1 MEKQFSKLLSSV
13 VVIVVALVFA
23 SCAGSPRPAATAVFE
38 PGEWKGDLVAA
49 TAYGSLE
56 GKADKNGTLAW
67 LGIPYAT
74 PPVGDLRWQ
83 PPLPPTPWL
92 GVRKATRF
100 SSIAIQHLPLLGWI
114 RGSEDSLYLNV
125 WRPASA
131 KKGLPVYV
139 WIHGGGNS
147 TGASN
152 ASSDYEGYALASRA
166 DLVFVSVNYRLGLF
180 GWFAHPAL
188 RTGDPESDSG
198 NFGTLDL
205 IAALEWVRDNIAAFG
220 GDPGNVTI
228 AGESAGAFNVVT
240 LLEAPKARGLFHK
253 AVVESAYRTKATMA
267 DAERFAESVALRLAV
282 KQGKAK
288 NEEEASILLTSMSK
302 EETARWLRAAKPKD
316 LESISKPDLS
326 GMLPFPYPVFDGTV
340 LPSDGFAALADPLR
354 IADVPLLIG
363 TNKEETKLFQWLAR
377 QDYRDPV
384 YQARADIASANWK
397 ADGADSIA
405 DAFDSASSK
414 RQVYLY
420 RFDWGAPGKDGKSVL
435 GGASGKKFGAFHSLE
450 ISFFLQTPSFLRNI
464 PTLRII
470 TRANERGRKDLQSGM
485 GAYLTN
491 FIRTGNPNGEQA
503 NPALPIW
510 RAWRFD
516 DPSPSFMVFDADL
529 EKALIRTEE
538 GRTTRESVLKRL
550 ETEYPEPLRT
560 ALRELWLK

>member
-1 MEKQFSKLLSSV
+1 M
-13 VVIVVALVFA
+13 
-23 SCAGSPRPAATAVFE
+23 
-38 PGEWKGDLVAA
+38 
-49 TAYGSLE
+49 
-56 GKADKNGTLAW
+56 
-67 LGIPYAT
+67 
-74 PPVGDLRWQ
+74 
-83 PPLPPTPWL
+83 
-92 GVRKATRF
+92 
-100 SSIAIQHLPLLGWI
+100 
-114 RGSEDSLYLNV
+114 
-125 WRPASA
+125 WRRASA
-131 KKGLPVYV
+131 KKDLPVYV

-152 ASSDYEGYALASRA
+152 ANPDYEGYALASRA

-188 RTGDPESDSG
+188 RNGNPEADSG

-228 AGESAGAFNVVT
+228 GGESAGAFNVVT

-282 KQGKAK
+282 KQGKAG
-288 NEEEASILLTSMSK
+288 NEEEASTFLASMGK
-302 EETARWLRAAKPKD
+302 EETAHWLRAAKPRD
-316 LESISKPDLS
+316 LEAISKPDLS
-326 GMLPFPYPVFDGTV
+326 GMLPFPYPVFDGRV

-363 TNKEETKLFQWLAR
+363 TNKEETKLFQWLGR
-377 QDYRDPV
+377 QNSGDPF
-384 YQARADIASANWK
+384 YQSQADIMSAGWK

-405 DAFDSASSK
+405 DSFDSASSK

-420 RFDWGAPGKDGKSVL
+420 RFDWGAPDKDGKSVL
-435 GGASGKKFGAFHSLE
+435 GGASGRKFGAFHSLE
-450 ISFFLQTPSFLRNI
+450 ISFFLQTPSFLGNI
-464 PTLRII
+464 PALGII
-470 TRANERGRKDLQSGM
+470 TRANEKGRKDLQSGM
-485 GAYLTN
+485 GTYLTN
-491 FIRTGNPNGEQA
+491 FIRTGNPNGEGSMST
-503 NPALPIW
+503 LPPW

-538 GRTTRESVLKRL
+538 GRTTRESVLKRI

>member
-1 MEKQFSKLLSSV
+1 MVFF
-13 VVIVVALVFA
+13 IVLVFA

-38 PGEWKGDLVAA
+38 PGEWKGGLVAS

-56 GKADKNGTLAW
+56 GKTAEEGTFAW
-67 LGIPYAT
+67 LGIPYAA
-74 PPVGDLRWQ
+74 PPVGDLRWR

-92 GVRKATRF
+92 GVRKATKF
-100 SSIAIQHLPLLGWI
+100 SSMAVQYLPLLGWI
-114 RGSEDSLYLNV
+114 RGSEDSLYLNL

-152 ASSDYEGYALASRA
+152 ASPDYEGYALASRA

-198 NFGTLDL
+198 DFGTLDL

-267 DAERFAESVALRLAV
+267 EAERFAESVALRLAV

-288 NEEEASILLTSMSK
+288 NEEEASVFLASMGK
-302 EETARWLRAAKPKD
+302 EETALWLRGADQRQIMSLVKSD
-316 LESISKPDLS
+316 NT
-326 GMLPFPYPVFDGTV
+326 GMLEFPFPYPIFDGKV
-340 LPSDGFAALADPLR
+340 LPEDGFAALSDPGR
-354 IADVPLLIG
+354 SADVPIIIG
-363 TNKEETKLFQWLAR
+363 TNKEESKLFQWLSH
-377 QDYRDPV
+377 QNFRDPL
-384 YQARADIASANWK
+384 YQSRADIVSAGWK

-405 DAFDSASSK
+405 DAYTSAGSR
-414 RQVYLY
+414 RQAYLY
-420 RFDWGAPGKDGKSVL
+420 RFDWGAPDKDGKSVL

-464 PTLRII
+464 PALGII
-470 TRANERGRKDLQSGM
+470 TKANEKGRKDLQSGM

-491 FIRTGNPNGEQA
+491 FIRTGNPNGGQE
-503 NPALPIW
+503 NPSLPTW

-516 DPSPSFMVFDADL
+516 DPSPSFMVFDADR
-529 EKALIRTEE
+529 EKALIRIEE

-560 ALRELWLK
+560 TLRELWLK